1 MTESL
6 KEVIIRRDGLTEEQA
21 DVLISEAR
29 ERIYSGDDL
38 GEVLQEEF
46 GLEEDYIFDLLY

>member
-6 KEVIIRRDGLTEEQA
+6 KEVIIKRDDLTEAQA
-21 DVLISEAR
+21 NVLISEAR
-29 ERIYSGDDL
+29 ERIYSGDDP